1 MRKNNHDDLEPPEKT
16 MPAQTQSNHRFNR
29 VALYARVS
37 TDDQTCEMQI
47 DELRRYCSARSWTVA
62 KEYVDTG
69 FSGAKKS
76 RPAFDTLLADA
87 RKRRFDVIL
96 CWKLDRFGRSVAHLV
111 NVIEELTAL
120 GVRFL
125 AVTQNLDTDKA
136 NPMSQLLFHLLAAFA
151 EFERTLIQERIAAGI
166 ARSRANGHKR
176 FVAPDK
182 AERVRALRAEGK
194 SIRTIAAE
202 LHLSHGTAQRLAAA
216 RLS

>member
-1 MRKNNHDDLEPPEKT
+1 
-16 MPAQTQSNHRFNR
+16 MPTQTQSNHRFNH

-47 DELRRYCSARSWTVA
+47 EELRRYCNARSWTVA
-62 KEYVDTG
+62 NEYVDTG

-76 RPAFDTLLADA
+76 RPAFDRLLADA

-120 GVRFL
+120 GIRFL
-125 AVTQNLDTDKA
+125 AVTQNLDTDKS

-166 ARSRANGHKR
+166 ARSRASGHKR
-176 FVAPDK
+176 FVSPDK
-182 AERVRALRAEGK
+182 AKRASELRGQGK
-194 SIRTIAAE
+194 SIRQIAKD
-202 LHLSHGTAQRLAAA
+202 LGLSHGSAQRWASA
-216 RLS
+216 R